1 MIKKR
6 SLLED
11 KKEWTKKAII
21 KAAKKVFLERGYV
34 NTTIEKIAAE
44 ARVSKGAIYLYFPSK
59 DDLYMSL
66 LVPVMQDLGR
76 MLQELEEKVSQN
88 GAITGEDVVRGFF
101 HCFKKV
107 YENDPDIFSIL
118 RVFQIGVLTLNMKE
132 QSAAE
137 INRYAKKNSEVG
149 RNIISKAVEKHLIRE
164 VNPARLYNMFWGT
177 FIGIVQL
184 EESKFR
190 ATQKNYI
197 FSTLEYAFE
206 SMIDHL
212 TIGRKE

>member
-1 MIKKR
+1 MSKKG

-11 KKEWTKKAII
+11 KKEWTRKAII
-21 KAAKKVFLERGYV
+21 QAAKKVFLEMGYV

-66 LVPVMQDLGR
+66 LLPIMLDLGR
-76 MLQELEEKVSQN
+76 LLRELEKRVLQDPTV
-88 GAITGEDVVRGFF
+88 TGEAVIMGFYQS
-101 HCFKKV
+101 FKTV
-107 YENDPDIFSIL
+107 YETDPDIFSIM
-118 RVFQIGVLTLNMKE
+118 RAFQIGVLTLKMNE
-132 QSAAE
+132 QTAAE
-137 INRYAKKNSEVG
+137 INRFAKHNSEVG
-149 RNIISKAVEKHLIRE
+149 RNLITRAVELKLLRE
-164 VNPARLYNMFWGT
+164 VDPSLLYNMFWGI

-197 FSTLEYAFE
+197 FNTLEYAFR
-206 SMIDHL
+206 SLIDHL
-212 TIGRKE
+212 TCI

>member
-11 KKEWTKKAII
+11 KKEWTKKAILT
-21 KAAKKVFLERGYV
+21 AAKKVFLEMGYV

-44 ARVSKGAIYLYFPSK
+44 ARVSKGAIYLYFASK

-66 LVPVMQDLGR
+66 LIPVMEELGR
-76 MLQELEEKVSQN
+76 LLRALEEKVTTDPSIN
-88 GAITGEDVVRGFF
+88 GKEVVMGFY
-101 HCFKKV
+101 HSFKTV
-107 YENDPDIFSIL
+107 YEADPDIFSIM
-118 RVFQIGVLTLNMKE
+118 RAFQIGVLTSKMAEELA
-132 QSAAE
+132 SE
-137 INRYAKKNSEVG
+137 INRYAKRNSEVG
-149 RNIISKAVEKHLIRE
+149 RKILTKAMALNYIRE
-164 VNPARLYNMFWGT
+164 GNPAQMYNMFWGT

-197 FSTLEYAFE
+197 FPTLEYAFS
-206 SMIDHL
+206 SMVDHL
-212 TIGRKE
+212 TGGREG